1 MTTGRINQV
10 TILKASAGANA
21 RSHSQEFVA
30 FRGSFELIRSFKS
43 AGHTARTLDALSPGP
58 MPFTARLVLSLAASV
73 HERSSSGSSKPPPSR
88 LAVSASSVDAF
99 FRALARRATVDS
111 HPIRFGIRLHR
122 VNRYTLS
129 FSLRSGSRGWC
140 ARNSSTLDSSQIGR
154 NRSWLKSRSDSARRM

>member
-10 TILKASAGANA
+10 TILKASAGAHA

-88 LAVSASSVDAF
+88 LAVSASSMDAF
-99 FRALARRATVDS
+99 FRALARRSTVDS

-140 ARNSSTLDSSQIGR
+140 AWNSSMLDSSQIGR
-154 NRSWLKSRSDSARRM
+154 NRP